1 MKRTTVRLI
10 CLICL
15 LVLGLFASA
24 TISFAAAAKPVRV
37 DVLYMN
43 HGPLKP
49 TLQKMADLF
58 ARHKDGVTVSW
69 HDFESAEGE
78 KFMAAKGIKSHVPLT
93 IWING
98 ADTVQVEGAK
108 VSFTGFPSGSGPAMF
123 QGKWNLDLLAKALNQ
138 ATGRK

>member
-1 MKRTTVRLI
+1 MKRATIRLI
-10 CLICL
+10 CLVCL
-15 LVLGLFASA
+15 FALGLNA
-24 TISFAAAAKPVRV
+24 TATVALAAAKPVRV

-58 ARHKDGVTVSW
+58 AKYKDVVTVSW
-69 HDFESAEGE
+69 HDFESPEGE
-78 KFMAAKGIKSHVPLT
+78 KFMAAKGIKNHVPLI
-93 IWING
+93 IWIND
-98 ADTVQVEGAK
+98 ADTVQVDGAK

>member
-1 MKRTTVRLI
+1 MKRILLILLLFCLCSAPVAALAANSKTVH
-10 CLICL
+10 
-15 LVLGLFASA
+15 
-24 TISFAAAAKPVRV
+24 V

-49 TLQKMADLF
+49 TLQKMADTF
-58 ARHKDGVTVSW
+58 ARFKGAVEVSW
-69 HDFESAEGE
+69 HDFDSADGE
-78 KFMAAKGIKSHVPLT
+78 KFMAAKGIKNHVPLM

-98 ADTVQVEGAK
+98 KETAQVDGTT

-123 QGKWNLDLLAKALNQ
+123 QGKWSIDLLAKALSQ

>member
-1 MKRTTVRLI
+1 MKRASVRLL

-15 LVLGLFASA
+15 LGLGLFASA
-24 TISFAAAAKPVRV
+24 TVSSAAAAKPVRV

-58 ARHKDGVTVSW
+58 ATYKDVVVISW

-78 KFMAAKGIKSHVPLT
+78 KFMAAKGIKNHVPLM
-93 IWING
+93 IWIND
-98 ADTVQVEGAK
+98 ADTVQVQGAK

-123 QGKWNLDLLAKALNQ
+123 QGKWSMDLLAKALNQ